1 MTDGILLAIG
11 AMLLMGV
18 SDLIYKRAAR
28 AGIPTHQLLMVQ
40 SLLYTPP
47 VIFYGWWTGTLQFPL
62 ASLWGAIAAVFAFTG
77 FYNFAY
83 SLKGGT
89 VSSNA
94 TIFRLSF
101 VLTALLGVVVLGE
114 PLTALKVLG
123 WALALT
129 AAWLLLGDGGDQ
141 QSAIDPAL
149 RRSSL
154 IRVGVATVSVGI
166 ANLLYK
172 VGLNAGVTPAAMLV
186 VQAAMVV
193 SMSSLLVFRID
204 GRIRPLPATY
214 RFASMTSILLAAA
227 FILLMEGLARGQ
239 ASVLVPIAQMG
250 FVLTAVLGF
259 VFLREPV
266 HARNVLGLVFA
277 VGALVSLAWS

>member
-1 MTDGILLAIG
+1 MVYIMRTSFEILKNG
-11 AMLLMGV
+11 E
-18 SDLIYKRAAR
+18 
-28 AGIPTHQLLMVQ
+28 
-40 SLLYTPP
+40 SLT
-47 VIFYGWWTGTLQFPL
+47 
-62 ASLWGAIAAVFAFTG
+62 
-77 FYNFAY
+77 
-83 SLKGGT
+83 SLK
-89 VSSNA
+89 
-94 TIFRLSF
+94 
-101 VLTALLGVVVLGE
+101 VV
-114 PLTALKVLG
+114 G
-123 WALALT
+123 WALALI
-129 AAWLLLGDGGDQ
+129 AAWLLLGNGGRQ
-141 QSAIDPAL
+141 PSTIDPAL

-277 VGALVSLAWS
+277 MGALVSLAWS